1 MKANNFLEKT
11 IYYFLFTTY
20 FLVGLL
26 ITDDFGISVDEEFH
40 RYSGFYWLNYVLE
53 FTPFNNLKAE
63 VFLKLSEIGGHTLP
77 NPKNYPF
84 YGVTFDLPLALIETL
99 FNIQD
104 SRSYFLLRHNANFII
119 FFIGSIFFYLIL
131 KQRFIDNKVVLIGV
145 LLYLSL

>member
-1 MKANNFLEKT
+1 MKANNFSEKT
-11 IYYFLFTTY
+11 IYYFLFGTY
-20 FLVGLL
+20 FLIGLL

-63 VFLKLSEIGGHTLP
+63 VFLKLNEIGGHTLP

-99 FNIQD
+99 I
-104 SRSYFLLRHNANFII
+104 
-119 FFIGSIFFYLIL
+119 
-131 KQRFIDNKVVLIGV
+131 
-145 LLYLSL
+145 